1 MSRYVFKMPDL
12 GEGTVSAEVVAWHV
26 KPGDLVQED
35 QVMCEVMTEKA
46 AVEMPAPVT
55 GRILSITGQP
65 GDMVAVGSELVV
77 FDTDATS
84 AAAGDAPAAKTPV
97 PPPPEPLVP
106 QHRSTDVAPQGAQ
119 SNVAPQGAQ
128 SNKIPANEK
137 QQLASAAAS
146 ASAAPMHSSNGTG
159 THKRV
164 MASPASR
171 RRAAEAGLDLATV
184 SGTGAGGRI
193 EPADIDSALAAGAAH
208 NAPPSMNARAN
219 ATREPRNGTEEV
231 KIIGLRRVIA
241 ERLTESA
248 RSIPQYSYVEEC
260 DLTRL
265 EGLRKHL
272 NDRRPPSAPPLTF
285 LPFIVAAL
293 ARVLDKF
300 PQCNALYDSARGVLV
315 KHKAV
320 HVGIATQTPQGLK
333 VPVVRN
339 VESRALHDLA
349 AEIRRVAEAARSNK
363 SPREELTG
371 STITITSLGKLGGIA
386 STPMINMPE
395 VSIIGINKAIERAV
409 VVDGQITVRLMMNLS
424 SSFDHR
430 FVDGFDAASM
440 IQALKDLLEQPATI
454 FIV

>member
-55 GRILSITGQP
+55 GRILSIQGQP

-84 AAAGDAPAAKTPV
+84 AAAGDAPAAKVPSMHATP
-97 PPPPEPLVP
+97 PAPAEPLTP
-106 QHRSTDVAPQGAQ
+106 QRRATD
-119 SNVAPQGAQ
+119 
-128 SNKIPANEK
+128 KLPAGKPAEPSGGK
-137 QQLASAAAS
+137 QQAAAAS
-146 ASAAPMHSSNGTG
+146 GNNGSANKSA
-159 THKRV
+159 RV
-164 MASPASR
+164 MVSPASR
-171 RRAAEAGLDLATV
+171 RRAVEAGLDLSTV
-184 SGTGAGGRI
+184 TGTGPAGRI
-193 EPADIDSALAAGAAH
+193 EPGDIDSALAAGAARG
-208 NAPPSMNARAN
+208 APPSMSARAN
-219 ATREPRNGTEEV
+219 ASHAPRNGTEEV

-300 PQCNALYDSARGVLV
+300 PQCNALYDSTRGVLV

-409 VVDGQITVRLMMNLS
+409 VVDGQIAIRLMMNLS

-440 IQALKDLLEQPATI
+440 IQALKDSLEQPATI
-454 FIV
+454 FMD

>member
-55 GRILSITGQP
+55 GRILSINGQP

-84 AAAGDAPAAKTPV
+84 AASGDAPAAKAPAPSPEAPLTPKV
-97 PPPPEPLVP
+97 KSSQPPATGKP
-106 QHRSTDVAPQGAQ
+106 
-119 SNVAPQGAQ
+119 
-128 SNKIPANEK
+128 
-137 QQLASAAAS
+137 ASAPAPAANG
-146 ASAAPMHSSNGTG
+146 ASKAS
-159 THKRV
+159 RV

-184 SGTGAGGRI
+184 TGTGPAGRI
-193 EPADIDSALAAGAAH
+193 EPGDIDSALASGAAQG
-208 NAPPSMNARAN
+208 APPSMNARAN
-219 ATREPRNGTEEV
+219 ATREPRDGIEEV

-248 RSIPQYSYVEEC
+248 RSIPQYSYVEEV

-265 EGLRKHL
+265 EALRKHL
-272 NDRRPPSAPPLTF
+272 NDRRPAAAPPLTF

-293 ARVLDKF
+293 ARVLEKF

-320 HVGIATQTPQGLK
+320 HVGVATQTPQGLK

-339 VESRALHDLA
+339 AESRALHDLA
-349 AEIRRVAEAARSNK
+349 AEIRRVSEAARANK

-371 STITITSLGKLGGIA
+371 STIPITSLGKLGGIA

-395 VSIIGINKAIERAV
+395 VAIIGINKAIERAV

-430 FVDGFDAASM
+430 FVDGYDCALM

-454 FIV
+454 FID

>member
-55 GRILSITGQP
+55 GRILSVTGEP
-65 GDMVAVGSELVV
+65 GDMVAVGAELVV
-77 FDTDATS
+77 FDTDAAS
-84 AAAGDAPAAKTPV
+84 AAAGAAPAAK
-97 PPPPEPLVP
+97 
-106 QHRSTDVAPQGAQ
+106 
-119 SNVAPQGAQ
+119 
-128 SNKIPANEK
+128 IPAPADKPVEKAAPAAAAEK
-137 QQLASAAAS
+137 QQVAAAANGAAHHDASAGNGK
-146 ASAAPMHSSNGTG
+146 SS
-159 THKRV
+159 RV

-184 SGTGAGGRI
+184 SGTGLSGRI
-193 EPADIDSALAAGAAH
+193 EPGDIDAALKSGAAR

-219 ATREPRNGTEEV
+219 ETRAPRAGTEEV

-248 RSIPQYSYVEEC
+248 KSIPQYSYVEEV

-265 EGLRKHL
+265 EALRKHL
-272 NDRRPPSAPPLTF
+272 NDRRPASAPPLTF

-293 ARVLDKF
+293 ARTLAKF
-300 PQCNALYDSARGVLV
+300 PQCNALYDTARGVLV
-315 KHKAV
+315 KHNAV

-339 VESRALHDLA
+339 AESRALHDLA
-349 AEIRRVAEAARSNK
+349 AEIRRVSEAARNNK

-409 VVDGQITVRLMMNLS
+409 VVDGQITVRLMMNIS

-430 FVDGFDAASM
+430 FVDGYDAASM
-440 IQALKDLLEQPATI
+440 IQALKDLVEQPATI
-454 FIV
+454 FID

>member
-55 GRILSITGQP
+55 GRIISITGQP

-84 AAAGDAPAAKTPV
+84 AASGDGPAARAPAPPAEVPMTPPAQAHNRRATDKGGATAPAPAA
-97 PPPPEPLVP
+97 
-106 QHRSTDVAPQGAQ
+106 
-119 SNVAPQGAQ
+119 
-128 SNKIPANEK
+128 
-137 QQLASAAAS
+137 
-146 ASAAPMHSSNGTG
+146 NGTG
-159 THKRV
+159 TNKSGRV

-184 SGTGAGGRI
+184 TGTGPAGRI
-193 EPADIDSALAAGAAH
+193 APGDIDSALAAGAAQG
-208 NAPPSMNARAN
+208 APPSMNARAN
-219 ATREPRNGTEEV
+219 ATRDTRNGTEEV

-248 RSIPQYSYVEEC
+248 KSIPQYSYVEEI

-293 ARVLDKF
+293 TRVLEKF

-339 VESRALHDLA
+339 AESRALHDLA
-349 AEIRRVAEAARSNK
+349 AEIRRVAEAARANK

-371 STITITSLGKLGGIA
+371 STITVTSLGKLGGIA

-395 VSIIGINKAIERAV
+395 VSIIGVNKAIERAV
-409 VVDGQITVRLMMNLS
+409 VVDGQIAVRLMMNLS

-430 FVDGFDAASM
+430 FVDGYDCALM

-454 FIV
+454 FID

>member
-1 MSRYVFKMPDL
+1 
-12 GEGTVSAEVVAWHV
+12 
-26 KPGDLVQED
+26 
-35 QVMCEVMTEKA
+35 MTEKA

-55 GRILSITGQP
+55 GRVISVTGQP

-84 AAAGDAPAAKTPV
+84 AASGDAPVSKAPA
-97 PPPPEPLVP
+97 PPPPEPMTP
-106 QHRSTDVAPQGAQ
+106 QRRASDKAPAAAEKP
-119 SNVAPQGAQ
+119 AP
-128 SNKIPANEK
+128 
-137 QQLASAAAS
+137 LAAAS
-146 ASAAPMHSSNGTG
+146 GNGTG
-159 THKRV
+159 THKAGRV

-171 RRAAEAGLDLATV
+171 RRAAEAGLDLSTV
-184 SGTGAGGRI
+184 TGTGREGRI
-193 EPADIDSALAAGAAH
+193 EPGDIDSALAAGAAQG
-208 NAPPSMNARAN
+208 APPSMNARAN
-219 ATREPRNGTEEV
+219 ATRDARNGTEEV

-248 RSIPQYSYVEEC
+248 KSIPQYSYVEEI

-265 EGLRKHL
+265 EALRKHL
-272 NDRRPPSAPPLTF
+272 NDRRPAAAPPLTF

-293 ARVLDKF
+293 ARVLGKF
-300 PQCNALYDSARGVLV
+300 PQCNALYDAARGVLV
-315 KHKAV
+315 KHNAV

-339 VESRALHDLA
+339 AESRALHDLA
-349 AEIRRVAEAARSNK
+349 AEIRRVSEAARANK

-371 STITITSLGKLGGIA
+371 STITVTSLGKLGGIA

-395 VSIIGINKAIERAV
+395 VSIIGVNKAIERAV
-409 VVDGQITVRLMMNLS
+409 VVDGQICVRLMMNLS

-430 FVDGFDAASM
+430 FVDGYDCASM

-454 FIV
+454 FID

>member
-55 GRILSITGQP
+55 GRILSIQGAP

-84 AAAGDAPAAKTPV
+84 AAAGAEPV
-97 PPPPEPLVP
+97 
-106 QHRSTDVAPQGAQ
+106 A
-119 SNVAPQGAQ
+119 
-128 SNKIPANEK
+128 KIPAPPPGKPAGEKLPGEK
-137 QQLASAAAS
+137 QQVAAA
-146 ASAAPMHSSNGTG
+146 AANNGAHNGDGKSS
-159 THKRV
+159 RV
-164 MASPASR
+164 MVSPASR
-171 RRAAEAGLDLATV
+171 RRAAEAGLDLSTV
-184 SGTGAGGRI
+184 AGTGPAGRI
-193 EPADIDSALAAGAAH
+193 EPGDIDSALAAGAARG
-208 NAPPSMNARAN
+208 APPSMNARAN
-219 ATREPRNGTEEV
+219 APHAPRNGTEEV

-300 PQCNALYDSARGVLV
+300 PQCNAVYDSARGVLV

-320 HVGIATQTPQGLK
+320 HVGVATQTPQGLK

-339 VESRALHDLA
+339 AESRALHDLA
-349 AEIRRVAEAARSNK
+349 AEIRRVAEAARTNK

-430 FVDGFDAASM
+430 FVDGYDCASM

-454 FIV
+454 FIG

>member
-55 GRILSITGQP
+55 GRILSIQGEP

-84 AAAGDAPAAKTPV
+84 AAAGDAPAAKTPA
-97 PPPPEPLVP
+97 PAAAEPLATGRRASDK
-106 QHRSTDVAPQGAQ
+106 Q
-119 SNVAPQGAQ
+119 
-128 SNKIPANEK
+128 PANG
-137 QQLASAAAS
+137 
-146 ASAAPMHSSNGTG
+146 SNGNG
-159 THKRV
+159 THKGGRV
-164 MASPASR
+164 MVSPASR
-171 RRAAEAGLDLATV
+171 RRAVEAGLDLTTV
-184 SGTGAGGRI
+184 SGTGPAGRI
-193 EPADIDSALAAGAAH
+193 EPGDIDSALAAGAARGT
-208 NAPPSMNARAN
+208 PPSLSARAN
-219 ATREPRNGTEEV
+219 APHAPRNGTEEV

-272 NDRRPPSAPPLTF
+272 NDRRPASAPPLTF

-300 PQCNALYDSARGVLV
+300 PQCNALYDKERGVLV

-339 VESRALHDLA
+339 AESRALHDLA
-349 AEIRRVAEAARSNK
+349 AEIRRVAESARTNK

-440 IQALKDLLEQPATI
+440 IQALKDALEQPATI
-454 FIV
+454 FID

>member
-55 GRILSITGQP
+55 GRILSIQGEP

-84 AAAGDAPAAKTPV
+84 AAAGDAPAAKTPPPV
-97 PPPPEPLVP
+97 PQEPLTP
-106 QHRSTDVAPQGAQ
+106 QRRATDKQ
-119 SNVAPQGAQ
+119 
-128 SNKIPANEK
+128 ANEK
-137 QQLASAAAS
+137 TEIAQAAA
-146 ASAAPMHSSNGTG
+146 ANGVHGNGNGDGKSS
-159 THKRV
+159 RV
-164 MASPASR
+164 MVSPASR
-171 RRAAEAGLDLATV
+171 RRAAEAGLDLSTV
-184 SGTGAGGRI
+184 TGTGPSGRI
-193 EPADIDSALAAGAAH
+193 EPGDIDSALAAGAARG
-208 NAPPSMNARAN
+208 APPSMSARAN
-219 ATREPRNGTEEV
+219 ATHAPRNGTEEV

-265 EGLRKHL
+265 EALRKHL
-272 NDRRPPSAPPLTF
+272 NDRRPPAAPPLTF
-285 LPFIVAAL
+285 LPFIVAGL
-293 ARVLDKF
+293 ARVLEKF

-320 HVGIATQTPQGLK
+320 HVGIATQTSQGLK

-339 VESRALHDLA
+339 VESRSLHDLA
-349 AEIRRVAEAARSNK
+349 AEIRRVAEAARNNK

-440 IQALKDLLEQPATI
+440 IQALKDSLEQPAMI
-454 FIV
+454 FIDG

>member
-46 AVEMPAPVT
+46 AVEMPSPVT
-55 GRILSITGQP
+55 GRILSITGEP
-65 GDMVAVGSELVV
+65 GDMVAVGAELVV
-77 FDTDATS
+77 FDTDGTS
-84 AAAGDAPAAKTPV
+84 AAAGDAPAVKTAER
-97 PPPPEPLVP
+97 PPEPVNYG
-106 QHRSTDVAPQGAQ
+106 RRASDKAG
-119 SNVAPQGAQ
+119 G
-128 SNKIPANEK
+128 EK
-137 QQLASAAAS
+137 QAGEKPAGEKTSAEKS
-146 ASAAPMHSSNGTG
+146 ASPSAPTSAGKPAG
-159 THKRV
+159 RI

-171 RRAAEAGLDLATV
+171 RRAAEAGLDLSTV
-184 SGTGAGGRI
+184 TGTGPAGRI
-193 EPADIDSALAAGAAH
+193 EPGDIDSALAAGGARG
-208 NAPPSMNARAN
+208 APPSMNARAN
-219 ATREPRNGTEEV
+219 ESRAPRNGTEEV

-260 DLTRL
+260 DITRL
-265 EGLRKHL
+265 EALRKHL
-272 NDRRPPSAPPLTF
+272 NDRRPAGAPPLTF
-285 LPFIVAAL
+285 LPFIVAGL
-293 ARVLDKF
+293 ARVLEKY

-339 VESRALHDLA
+339 AESRALHDLA
-349 AEIRRVAEAARSNK
+349 AEIRRVSEAARSNK
-363 SPREELTG
+363 SSREELTG
-371 STITITSLGKLGGIA
+371 STITVTSLGKLGGIA

-395 VSIIGINKAIERAV
+395 VAIIGINKAIERPIA
-409 VVDGQITVRLMMNLS
+409 VDGQVAIRLMMNLS

-440 IQALKDLLEQPATI
+440 IQSLKDLLEQPATI
-454 FIV
+454 FID

>member
-12 GEGTVSAEVVAWHV
+12 GEGTVTAEVVAWHV

-55 GRILSITGQP
+55 GRILSIQGEP

-77 FDTDATS
+77 FETDATS
-84 AAAGDAPAAKTPV
+84 AAAGAEPMAKAA
-97 PPPPEPLVP
+97 PPPPAAASVS
-106 QHRSTDVAPQGAQ
+106 Q
-119 SNVAPQGAQ
+119 
-128 SNKIPANEK
+128 EK
-137 QQLASAAAS
+137 QQVAAAANGS
-146 ASAAPMHSSNGTG
+146 HQGHDNAPGNGTG
-159 THKRV
+159 QHKAARV
-164 MASPASR
+164 MVSPASR
-171 RRAAEAGLDLATV
+171 RRAVEAGLDLTTV
-184 SGTGAGGRI
+184 TGTGPAGRI
-193 EPADIDSALAAGAAH
+193 EPGDIDSALAAGAARG
-208 NAPPSMNARAN
+208 AAPSMNARAN
-219 ATREPRNGTEEV
+219 ATREPRAGTEEV

-248 RSIPQYSYVEEC
+248 KSIPQYSYVEEC

-265 EGLRKHL
+265 EALRKHL

-300 PQCNALYDSARGVLV
+300 PQCNALYDGARGVLV

-339 VESRALHDLA
+339 AESRALHDLA
-349 AEIRRVAEAARSNK
+349 AEIRRVSEAARTNK
-363 SPREELTG
+363 SPREELSG

-409 VVDGQITVRLMMNLS
+409 VVDGQIVVRLMMNLS

-454 FIV
+454 FIDG

>member
-1 MSRYVFKMPDL
+1 MSRYIFKMPDL
-12 GEGTVSAEVVAWHV
+12 GEGTVEAEVVAWHV

-55 GRILSITGQP
+55 GRILSIQGEP

-77 FDTDATS
+77 FETDATS
-84 AAAGDAPAAKTPV
+84 AAAGAEPVAKIPVAPPA
-97 PPPPEPLVP
+97 EPLTP
-106 QHRSTDVAPQGAQ
+106 QLQPQNRRATDSKAG
-119 SNVAPQGAQ
+119 
-128 SNKIPANEK
+128 EK
-137 QQLASAAAS
+137 QQIAAA
-146 ASAAPMHSSNGTG
+146 ANGNGTG
-159 THKRV
+159 EHKSARV
-164 MASPASR
+164 MVSPASR
-171 RRAAEAGLDLATV
+171 RRAVEAGLDLTAVT
-184 SGTGAGGRI
+184 GTGPAGRI
-193 EPADIDSALAAGAAH
+193 APGDIDSALAAGAAQG
-208 NAPPSMNARAN
+208 APPSMNARAN
-219 ATREPRNGTEEV
+219 APHAPRNGTEEV

-272 NDRRPPSAPPLTF
+272 NDRRPAAAPPLTF

-300 PQCNALYDSARGVLV
+300 PQCNAVYDSARGVLV
-315 KHKAV
+315 KHKGV

-339 VESRALHDLA
+339 AESRALHDLA
-349 AEIRRVAEAARSNK
+349 AEIRRVAEAARTNK

-371 STITITSLGKLGGIA
+371 STITVTSLGKLGGIA

-430 FVDGFDAASM
+430 FVDGYDAASM

-454 FIV
+454 FIDG

>member
-55 GRILSITGQP
+55 GRIISISGEP
-65 GDMVAVGSELVV
+65 GDMVAVGSDLVV
-77 FDTDATS
+77 FETDATS
-84 AAAGDAPAAKTPV
+84 AAAGAAPAAKTPS
-97 PPPPEPLVP
+97 PPAEQLTPQRRATDRKPDPESASS
-106 QHRSTDVAPQGAQ
+106 QAER
-119 SNVAPQGAQ
+119 
-128 SNKIPANEK
+128 
-137 QQLASAAAS
+137 QQVAAA
-146 ASAAPMHSSNGTG
+146 AHANGNGTG
-159 THKRV
+159 EHKAARI

-184 SGTGAGGRI
+184 AGTGPAGRI
-193 EPADIDSALAAGAAH
+193 EPGDIDSALASGAARG
-208 NAPPSMNARAN
+208 AAPSMNARAN
-219 ATREPRNGTEEV
+219 ATRAARNGTEEV

-260 DLTRL
+260 DITRL
-265 EGLRKHL
+265 EALRKHL
-272 NDRRPPSAPPLTF
+272 NDRRPPGAPPLTF
-285 LPFIVAAL
+285 LPFIVAGL
-293 ARVLDKF
+293 ARVLEKF
-300 PQCNALYDSARGVLV
+300 PQCNALYDTTRGVLV

-339 VESRALHDLA
+339 AESRALHDLA
-349 AEIRRVAEAARSNK
+349 AEIRRVSEAARTNK

-371 STITITSLGKLGGIA
+371 STITVTSLGKLGGIA

-409 VVDGQITVRLMMNLS
+409 VVDGQIAVRLMMNLS

-430 FVDGFDAASM
+430 FVDGYDAASM

-454 FIV
+454 FID

>member
-55 GRILSITGQP
+55 GRILSIQGEP

-84 AAAGDAPAAKTPV
+84 AAAGDAPAAKTP
-97 PPPPEPLVP
+97 PPAPPEPLTP
-106 QHRSTDVAPQGAQ
+106 QRRATDKPG
-119 SNVAPQGAQ
+119 G
-128 SNKIPANEK
+128 EK
-137 QQLASAAAS
+137 QAIAAAANGAHAASDGKS
-146 ASAAPMHSSNGTG
+146 A
-159 THKRV
+159 RV
-164 MASPASR
+164 MVSPASR
-171 RRAAEAGLDLATV
+171 RRAAEAGLDLSTV
-184 SGTGAGGRI
+184 TGTGPAGRI
-193 EPADIDSALAAGAAH
+193 EPGDIDSALAAGAAQG
-208 NAPPSMNARAN
+208 APPSMSARAN
-219 ATREPRNGTEEV
+219 ATHAPRNGTEEV

-265 EGLRKHL
+265 EALRKHL
-272 NDRRPPSAPPLTF
+272 NDRRPAAAPPLTF
-285 LPFIVAAL
+285 LPFIVAGL
-293 ARVLDKF
+293 ARVLEKF

-315 KHKAV
+315 KHKGV
-320 HVGIATQTPQGLK
+320 HVGIATQTAQGLK

-339 VESRALHDLA
+339 VESRSLHDLA
-349 AEIRRVAEAARSNK
+349 AEIRRVAEAARNNK

-440 IQALKDLLEQPATI
+440 IQALKDSLEQPAMI
-454 FIV
+454 FIDG

>member
-26 KPGDLVQED
+26 KPGDLVHED

-55 GRILSITGQP
+55 GRVLSTTGQP

-84 AAAGDAPAAKTPV
+84 AASGDAPVAKAPAPT
-97 PPPPEPLVP
+97 PPEPLTP
-106 QHRSTDVAPQGAQ
+106 QPQRRASDQ
-119 SNVAPQGAQ
+119 ASKP
-128 SNKIPANEK
+128 SEK
-137 QQLASAAAS
+137 QQVAAAAS
-146 ASAAPMHSSNGTG
+146 GNGTG
-159 THKRV
+159 THKASRV

-184 SGTGAGGRI
+184 TGTGVAGRI
-193 EPADIDSALAAGAAH
+193 EPGDIDSALAAGAARG
-208 NAPPSMNARAN
+208 APPSMNARAN
-219 ATREPRNGTEEV
+219 ATRDARAGTEEV

-248 RSIPQYSYVEEC
+248 KSIPQYSYVEEL

-265 EGLRKHL
+265 EALRKHL
-272 NDRRPPSAPPLTF
+272 NDRRPPAAPPLTF

-293 ARVLDKF
+293 ARVLEKF

-320 HVGIATQTPQGLK
+320 HVGVATQTPQGLK

-339 VESRALHDLA
+339 AESRALHDLA
-349 AEIRRVAEAARSNK
+349 AEIRRVAEAARANK

-409 VVDGQITVRLMMNLS
+409 VVDGQIAVRLMMNLS

-430 FVDGFDAASM
+430 FVDGYDCASM

-454 FIV
+454 FID

>member
-55 GRILSITGQP
+55 GRILSITGEP

-84 AAAGDAPAAKTPV
+84 AAAGAEPVAKTPT
-97 PPPPEPLVP
+97 PEKQP
-106 QHRSTDVAPQGAQ
+106 
-119 SNVAPQGAQ
+119 
-128 SNKIPANEK
+128 EK
-137 QQLASAAAS
+137 QQIAAAAPTS
-146 ASAAPMHSSNGTG
+146 ASQSNGNGNDTG
-159 THKRV
+159 TYKTGSRI

-171 RRAAEAGLDLATV
+171 RRAAEAGLDLSTV
-184 SGTGAGGRI
+184 TGTGPAGRI
-193 EPADIDSALAAGAAH
+193 APGDIDSALASGAAQG
-208 NAPPSMNARAN
+208 APPSMNARAN

-248 RSIPQYSYVEEC
+248 KSIPQYSYVEEV

-265 EGLRKHL
+265 EALRKHL
-272 NDRRPPSAPPLTF
+272 NDRRPASAPPLTF

-293 ARVLDKF
+293 ARTLGRF

-315 KHKAV
+315 KHNAV

-339 VESRALHDLA
+339 AESRALHDLA
-349 AEIRRVAEAARSNK
+349 AEIRRVSEAARANK

-371 STITITSLGKLGGIA
+371 STITVTSLGKLGGIA

-430 FVDGFDAASM
+430 FVDGYDCASM

-454 FIV
+454 FID

>member
-1 MSRYVFKMPDL
+1 MPDL

-84 AAAGDAPAAKTPV
+84 AAAGAAPAAKTPA
-97 PPPPEPLVP
+97 PPPTEPLAP
-106 QHRSTDVAPQGAQ
+106 QRRATDVASGGAPPHK
-119 SNVAPQGAQ
+119 S
-128 SNKIPANEK
+128 PATSEK
-137 QQLASAAAS
+137 QQVAAAAQS
-146 ASAAPMHSSNGTG
+146 AGSGANANGTG
-159 THKRV
+159 THKRI

-171 RRAAEAGLDLATV
+171 RRAAEAGLDLTTV
-184 SGTGAGGRI
+184 SGTGIAGRI
-193 EPADIDSALAAGAAH
+193 EPGDIDSALASGAARH
-208 NAPPSMNARAN
+208 SPPSMNARAN
-219 ATREPRNGTEEV
+219 ATREARDGTEEV

-248 RSIPQYSYVEEC
+248 KSIPQYSYVEEV

-272 NDRRPPSAPPLTF
+272 NDRRPASAPPLTF

-300 PQCNALYDSARGVLV
+300 PQCNALYDTARGVLV

-320 HVGIATQTPQGLK
+320 HVGVATQTPQGLK

-339 VESRALHDLA
+339 AESRALHDLA
-349 AEIRRVAEAARSNK
+349 AEIRRVAEAARTNK

-371 STITITSLGKLGGIA
+371 STITVTSLGKLGGIA

-430 FVDGFDAASM
+430 FVDGYDAASM

-454 FIV
+454 FIDG

>member
-46 AVEMPAPVT
+46 AVEVPAPVT
-55 GRILSITGQP
+55 GRVLSLAGQP

-84 AAAGDAPAAKTPV
+84 AASGDAPAARSPA
-97 PPPPEPLVP
+97 PPPEVPLTP
-106 QHRSTDVAPQGAQ
+106 QPRARSEPAPVAAE
-119 SNVAPQGAQ
+119 
-128 SNKIPANEK
+128 PAT
-137 QQLASAAAS
+137 
-146 ASAAPMHSSNGTG
+146 NGTG
-159 THKRV
+159 THKAARV

-171 RRAAEAGLDLATV
+171 RRAAEAGLDLTTV
-184 SGTGAGGRI
+184 TGTGMAGRI
-193 EPADIDSALAAGAAH
+193 EPGDIDSALAAGAAQG
-208 NAPPSMNARAN
+208 AQPSMNARAN
-219 ATREPRNGTEEV
+219 ATRDARNGTEEV

-248 RSIPQYSYVEEC
+248 RSIPQYSYVEEI

-265 EGLRKHL
+265 EALRKHL
-272 NDRRPPSAPPLTF
+272 NDRRPPAAPPLTF

-293 ARVLDKF
+293 TRVLAKF

-339 VESRALHDLA
+339 AESRALHDLA
-349 AEIRRVAEAARSNK
+349 AEIRRVSEAARANK

-371 STITITSLGKLGGIA
+371 STITVTSLGKLGGIA

-430 FVDGFDAASM
+430 FVDGYDCALM

-454 FIV
+454 FID

>member
-55 GRILSITGQP
+55 GRILSIQGAP

-84 AAAGDAPAAKTPV
+84 AAAGDAPAAKTP
-97 PPPPEPLVP
+97 PPPPAEK
-106 QHRSTDVAPQGAQ
+106 QAGAKQ
-119 SNVAPQGAQ
+119 PG
-128 SNKIPANEK
+128 EK
-137 QQLASAAAS
+137 QQIAAA
-146 ASAAPMHSSNGTG
+146 AAAAATNGASSNGDG
-159 THKRV
+159 KSSRV
-164 MASPASR
+164 MVSPASR
-171 RRAAEAGLDLATV
+171 RRAAEAGLDLSTV
-184 SGTGAGGRI
+184 AGTGPAGRI
-193 EPADIDSALAAGAAH
+193 EPGDIDSALAAGAARG
-208 NAPPSMNARAN
+208 APPSINARAN
-219 ATREPRNGTEEV
+219 APHEPRNGTEEV

-320 HVGIATQTPQGLK
+320 HVGVATQTPQGLK

-339 VESRALHDLA
+339 VESRSLHDLA
-349 AEIRRVAEAARSNK
+349 AEIRRVAEAARNNK

-409 VVDGQITVRLMMNLS
+409 VVDGQICVRLMMNLS

-440 IQALKDLLEQPATI
+440 IQALKDSLEQPATI
-454 FIV
+454 FID

>member
-1 MSRYVFKMPDL
+1 MSRYIFKMPDL

-26 KPGDLVQED
+26 KPGDLVHED

-55 GRILSITGQP
+55 GRVLSITGQP
-65 GDMVAVGSELVV
+65 GDMVAVGAELVV

-84 AAAGDAPAAKTPV
+84 AASGDAPVAKAPA
-97 PPPPEPLVP
+97 PPPDKPPA
-106 QHRSTDVAPQGAQ
+106 VAATP
-119 SNVAPQGAQ
+119 
-128 SNKIPANEK
+128 
-137 QQLASAAAS
+137 AAANGNGNG
-146 ASAAPMHSSNGTG
+146 NGTA
-159 THKRV
+159 THKAGRV

-171 RRAAEAGLDLATV
+171 RRAAEAGLDLSTV
-184 SGTGAGGRI
+184 AGTGPAGRI
-193 EPADIDSALAAGAAH
+193 APGDIDSALAAGAAQG
-208 NAPPSMNARAN
+208 APPSMNARAN
-219 ATREPRNGTEEV
+219 ATRDARNGTEEV

-248 RSIPQYSYVEEC
+248 KSIPQYSYVEEI

-265 EGLRKHL
+265 EALRKHL
-272 NDRRPPSAPPLTF
+272 NDRRPAAAPPLTF

-293 ARVLDKF
+293 ARVLGKF
-300 PQCNALYDSARGVLV
+300 PQCNALYDKARGVLV
-315 KHKAV
+315 KHNAV

-339 VESRALHDLA
+339 AESRALHDLA
-349 AEIRRVAEAARSNK
+349 GEIRRVSEAARANK

-371 STITITSLGKLGGIA
+371 STITVTSLGKLGGIA

-395 VSIIGINKAIERAV
+395 VAIIGINKAIERAV

-430 FVDGFDAASM
+430 FVDGYDAASM

-454 FIV
+454 FID

>member
-1 MSRYVFKMPDL
+1 MIMSRYVFKMPDL

-55 GRILSITGQP
+55 GRILSIQGAP

-84 AAAGDAPAAKTPV
+84 AAAGDAPAAKTP
-97 PPPPEPLVP
+97 PPAPAEPLTP
-106 QHRSTDVAPQGAQ
+106 QRRASDKG
-119 SNVAPQGAQ
+119 SG
-128 SNKIPANEK
+128 EK
-137 QQLASAAAS
+137 QVGEKQAGEKQEIAAAAAAS
-146 ASAAPMHSSNGTG
+146 NGAHANGDGKSS
-159 THKRV
+159 RV
-164 MASPASR
+164 MVSPASR
-171 RRAAEAGLDLATV
+171 RRAAEAGIDLTTV
-184 SGTGAGGRI
+184 AGTGPAGRI
-193 EPADIDSALAAGAAH
+193 EPGDIDSALAAGAARG
-208 NAPPSMNARAN
+208 APPSINARAN
-219 ATREPRNGTEEV
+219 APHAPRNGTEEV

-272 NDRRPPSAPPLTF
+272 NDRRPPAAPPLTF

-349 AEIRRVAEAARSNK
+349 AEIRRVAEAARNNK

-440 IQALKDLLEQPATI
+440 IQALKDSLEQPATI
-454 FIV
+454 FID

>member
-46 AVEMPAPVT
+46 AVEMPSPVT
-55 GRILSITGQP
+55 GRIISITGEP
-65 GDMVAVGSELVV
+65 GDMVAVGAELVV
-77 FDTDATS
+77 FDTDGTS
-84 AAAGDAPAAKTPV
+84 AAAGDAPAVKTAER
-97 PPPPEPLVP
+97 PPEPVNYGRRASDKP
-106 QHRSTDVAPQGAQ
+106 GGEKPAGEKESGGETAP
-119 SNVAPQGAQ
+119 
-128 SNKIPANEK
+128 
-137 QQLASAAAS
+137 ASAPAAS
-146 ASAAPMHSSNGTG
+146 PTTG
-159 THKRV
+159 AGKPGARI

-171 RRAAEAGLDLATV
+171 RRAAEAGLDLSTV
-184 SGTGAGGRI
+184 TGTGPAGRI
-193 EPADIDSALAAGAAH
+193 EPGDIDSALAAGGARG
-208 NAPPSMNARAN
+208 APPSMNARAN
-219 ATREPRNGTEEV
+219 ESRAPRNGTEEV

-260 DLTRL
+260 DITRL
-265 EGLRKHL
+265 EALRKHL
-272 NDRRPPSAPPLTF
+272 NDRRPAGAPPLTF
-285 LPFIVAAL
+285 LPFIVAGL
-293 ARVLDKF
+293 ARVLEKF

-339 VESRALHDLA
+339 AESRALHDLA
-349 AEIRRVAEAARSNK
+349 AEIRRVSEAARSNK
-363 SPREELTG
+363 SAREELTG
-371 STITITSLGKLGGIA
+371 STITVTSLGKLGGVA

-395 VSIIGINKAIERAV
+395 VAIIGINKAIERPIA
-409 VVDGQITVRLMMNLS
+409 VDGQIAIRLMMNLS

-440 IQALKDLLEQPATI
+440 IQSLKDLLEQPATI
-454 FIV
+454 FID

>member
-46 AVEMPAPVT
+46 AVEMPSPVT
-55 GRILSITGQP
+55 GRILSISGEP

-84 AAAGDAPAAKTPV
+84 AAAGDAPIAKV
-97 PPPPEPLVP
+97 PPPSPPEPMTPPV
-106 QHRSTDVAPQGAQ
+106 Q
-119 SNVAPQGAQ
+119 S
-128 SNKIPANEK
+128 S
-137 QQLASAAAS
+137 AAS
-146 ASAAPMHSSNGTG
+146 AHNRRATDKAPPAGNASAGTSANGNGTG
-159 THKRV
+159 SHKRV

-171 RRAAEAGLDLATV
+171 RRAAEAGLDLTTV
-184 SGTGAGGRI
+184 TGTGPAGRI
-193 EPADIDSALAAGAAH
+193 APGDIDSALASGAAR

-219 ATREPRNGTEEV
+219 ATREARNGTEEV

-248 RSIPQYSYVEEC
+248 RSIPQYSYVEEV

-265 EGLRKHL
+265 EALRKHL
-272 NDRRPPSAPPLTF
+272 NDRRPPAAPPLTF

-293 ARVLDKF
+293 ARVLEKF
-300 PQCNALYDSARGVLV
+300 PQCNALYDSGRGVLV

-339 VESRALHDLA
+339 AESRALHDLA
-349 AEIRRVAEAARSNK
+349 AEIRRVSEAARNNK

-371 STITITSLGKLGGIA
+371 STITVTSLGKLGGIA

-430 FVDGFDAASM
+430 FVDGYDAASM

-454 FIV
+454 FIA

>member
-12 GEGTVSAEVVAWHV
+12 GEGTVEAEVVAWHV

-55 GRILSITGQP
+55 GRILSIQGEP

-77 FDTDATS
+77 FETDATS
-84 AAAGDAPAAKTPV
+84 AAAGAEPV
-97 PPPPEPLVP
+97 
-106 QHRSTDVAPQGAQ
+106 A
-119 SNVAPQGAQ
+119 
-128 SNKIPANEK
+128 KIPAAPPAEPLTAQRRATDSKAGEK
-137 QQLASAAAS
+137 QQIAAAANGDGNGAGEHKS
-146 ASAAPMHSSNGTG
+146 A
-159 THKRV
+159 RV
-164 MASPASR
+164 MVSPASR
-171 RRAAEAGLDLATV
+171 RRAVEAGLDLTAIT
-184 SGTGAGGRI
+184 GTGPAGRI
-193 EPADIDSALAAGAAH
+193 EPGDIDSALAAGAAQG
-208 NAPPSMNARAN
+208 APPSMNARAN
-219 ATREPRNGTEEV
+219 APHAPRNGTEEV

-272 NDRRPPSAPPLTF
+272 NDRRPASAPPLTF

-315 KHKAV
+315 KHKGV

-339 VESRALHDLA
+339 AESRALHDLA
-349 AEIRRVAEAARSNK
+349 AEIRRVAEAARTNK

-371 STITITSLGKLGGIA
+371 STITVTSLGKLGGIA

-430 FVDGFDAASM
+430 FVDGYDAASM
-440 IQALKDLLEQPATI
+440 IQALKDSLEQPATI
-454 FIV
+454 FIDG

>member
-55 GRILSITGQP
+55 GRILSITGSP

-77 FDTDATS
+77 FDTDAMS
-84 AAAGDAPAAKTPV
+84 AAAGAEPAAKM
-97 PPPPEPLVP
+97 PPPSAPEPLTP
-106 QHRSTDVAPQGAQ
+106 APRATD
-119 SNVAPQGAQ
+119 
-128 SNKIPANEK
+128 K
-137 QQLASAAAS
+137 QQVAAAAS
-146 ASAAPMHSSNGTG
+146 SPANGTDSTG
-159 THKRV
+159 IHKNGGRI

-171 RRAAEAGLDLATV
+171 RRAAEAGLDLSTV
-184 SGTGAGGRI
+184 SGTGPAGRI
-193 EPADIDSALAAGAAH
+193 APGDIDSALAAGAARG
-208 NAPPSMNARAN
+208 APPSMNARAN
-219 ATREPRNGTEEV
+219 ATREPRDGTEEV

-248 RSIPQYSYVEEC
+248 RSIPQYSYIEEC
-260 DLTRL
+260 DVTRL
-265 EGLRKHL
+265 EALRKHL
-272 NDRRPPSAPPLTF
+272 NDRRPASAPPLTF

-293 ARVLDKF
+293 ARVLGKF

-315 KHKAV
+315 KHQAV
-320 HVGIATQTPQGLK
+320 HVGVATQTPQGLK

-339 VESRALHDLA
+339 AESRALHDLA
-349 AEIRRVAEAARSNK
+349 AEIRRVSEAARTNK

-386 STPMINMPE
+386 STPIINAPE
-395 VSIIGINKAIERAV
+395 VAIIGINRATERPV
-409 VVDGQITVRLMMNLS
+409 VLDGRITVRRMMNLS

-430 FVDGFDAASM
+430 FVDGFDAAAM
-440 IQALKDLLEQPATI
+440 IQALKGCLEHPATI
-454 FIV
+454 FVE

>member
-55 GRILSITGQP
+55 GRILSIQGQP

-84 AAAGDAPAAKTPV
+84 AAAGDAPAAKTP
-97 PPPPEPLVP
+97 PPAPAEPLTPQRRATDKLPPEK
-106 QHRSTDVAPQGAQ
+106 T
-119 SNVAPQGAQ
+119 
-128 SNKIPANEK
+128 EK
-137 QQLASAAAS
+137 QEVAAA
-146 ASAAPMHSSNGTG
+146 ANGANG
-159 THKRV
+159 NGAGKGARV
-164 MASPASR
+164 MVSPASR
-171 RRAAEAGLDLATV
+171 RRAVEAGLDLSTV
-184 SGTGAGGRI
+184 TGTGPAGRI
-193 EPADIDSALAAGAAH
+193 EPGDIDSALAAGAAQG
-208 NAPPSMNARAN
+208 APPSMSARAN
-219 ATREPRNGTEEV
+219 TSHAPRNGTEEV

-272 NDRRPPSAPPLTF
+272 NDRRPPAAPPLTF

-300 PQCNALYDSARGVLV
+300 PQCNALYDSSRGVLV

-320 HVGIATQTPQGLK
+320 HVGIATQTSQGLK

-349 AEIRRVAEAARSNK
+349 AEIRRVAEAARNNK

-409 VVDGQITVRLMMNLS
+409 VVDGQITIRLMMNLS

-440 IQALKDLLEQPATI
+440 IQALKDSLEQPATI
-454 FIV
+454 FID

>member
-84 AAAGDAPAAKTPV
+84 AAAGAAPAAKTPA
-97 PPPPEPLVP
+97 PPPAEPLTP
-106 QHRSTDVAPQGAQ
+106 QRRATDNASGGTPPGKPPAGSAKPPIAAPGQ
-119 SNVAPQGAQ
+119 
-128 SNKIPANEK
+128 
-137 QQLASAAAS
+137 SAAAG
-146 ASAAPMHSSNGTG
+146 ASANGTG
-159 THKRV
+159 THKRI

-171 RRAAEAGLDLATV
+171 RRAAEAGLDLTTV
-184 SGTGAGGRI
+184 SGTGIAGRI
-193 EPADIDSALAAGAAH
+193 EPGDIDSALASGAARH
-208 NAPPSMNARAN
+208 SPPSMNARAN
-219 ATREPRNGTEEV
+219 ATREARDGTEEV

-248 RSIPQYSYVEEC
+248 KSIPQYSYVEEV

-300 PQCNALYDSARGVLV
+300 PQCNALYDTARGVLV

-320 HVGIATQTPQGLK
+320 HVGVATQTPQGLK

-339 VESRALHDLA
+339 AESRALHDLA
-349 AEIRRVAEAARSNK
+349 AEIRRVAEAARTNK

-371 STITITSLGKLGGIA
+371 STITVTSLGKLGGIA

-430 FVDGFDAASM
+430 FVDGYDAASM

-454 FIV
+454 FIDG

>member
-1 MSRYVFKMPDL
+1 MSRYIFKMPDL

-26 KPGDLVQED
+26 KPGDLVHED

-55 GRILSITGQP
+55 GRVISITGQP

-84 AAAGDAPAAKTPV
+84 AASGDAPVAKAPA
-97 PPPPEPLVP
+97 PPPPEPLTP
-106 QHRSTDVAPQGAQ
+106 QRRAAEQA
-119 SNVAPQGAQ
+119 AE
-128 SNKIPANEK
+128 KPAV
-137 QQLASAAAS
+137 AAA
-146 ASAAPMHSSNGTG
+146 AAANGNGTG
-159 THKRV
+159 THKAGRV

-184 SGTGAGGRI
+184 TGTGPAGRI
-193 EPADIDSALAAGAAH
+193 APGDIDSALAAGAAQG
-208 NAPPSMNARAN
+208 APPSMNARAN
-219 ATREPRNGTEEV
+219 ATRDARNGTEEV

-248 RSIPQYSYVEEC
+248 KSIPQYSYVEEI

-265 EGLRKHL
+265 EALRKHL
-272 NDRRPPSAPPLTF
+272 NDRRPAAAPPLTF

-293 ARVLDKF
+293 ARVLAKF
-300 PQCNALYDSARGVLV
+300 PQCNALYDTARGVLV
-315 KHKAV
+315 KHNAV

-339 VESRALHDLA
+339 AESRALHDLA
-349 AEIRRVAEAARSNK
+349 GEIRRVSEAARANK

-371 STITITSLGKLGGIA
+371 STITVTSLGKLGGIA

-395 VSIIGINKAIERAV
+395 VAIIGINKAIERAV

-430 FVDGFDAASM
+430 FVDGYDAASM

-454 FIV
+454 FID

>member
-55 GRILSITGQP
+55 GRILSIQGEP

-84 AAAGDAPAAKTPV
+84 AAAGDAPAAKTP
-97 PPPPEPLVP
+97 PPAPTPPLTP
-106 QHRSTDVAPQGAQ
+106 QRRATDKAPG
-119 SNVAPQGAQ
+119 
-128 SNKIPANEK
+128 EK
-137 QQLASAAAS
+137 QGSEKQGVEKQAGEKQAVEKQEIAAA
-146 ASAAPMHSSNGTG
+146 AANGAHSNGES
-159 THKRV
+159 KSARV
-164 MASPASR
+164 MVSPASR
-171 RRAAEAGLDLATV
+171 RRAAEAGLDLSTV
-184 SGTGAGGRI
+184 TGTGPAGRI
-193 EPADIDSALAAGAAH
+193 EPGDIDSALAAGAARGT
-208 NAPPSMNARAN
+208 PPSINARAN
-219 ATREPRNGTEEV
+219 AAHAPRNGTEEV

-272 NDRRPPSAPPLTF
+272 NDRRPPAAPPLTF

-349 AEIRRVAEAARSNK
+349 AEIRRVAEAARTNK

-409 VVDGQITVRLMMNLS
+409 VVDGQICVRLMMNLS

-440 IQALKDLLEQPATI
+440 IQALKDSLEQPATI
-454 FIV
+454 FID

>member
-55 GRILSITGQP
+55 GRILSIQGAP

-84 AAAGDAPAAKTPV
+84 AAAGDAPAAKTP
-97 PPPPEPLVP
+97 PPAPAEPL
-106 QHRSTDVAPQGAQ
+106 APQRRATDREPG
-119 SNVAPQGAQ
+119 
-128 SNKIPANEK
+128 EK
-137 QQLASAAAS
+137 QEIAAA
-146 ASAAPMHSSNGTG
+146 AATNGAHNGESKSS
-159 THKRV
+159 RV
-164 MASPASR
+164 MVSPASR
-171 RRAAEAGLDLATV
+171 RRAVEAGLDLSTV
-184 SGTGAGGRI
+184 TGTGPAGRI
-193 EPADIDSALAAGAAH
+193 EPGDIDSALAAGAARG
-208 NAPPSMNARAN
+208 APPSINARAN
-219 ATREPRNGTEEV
+219 APHEPRNGTEEV

-272 NDRRPPSAPPLTF
+272 NDRRPPAAPPLTF

-300 PQCNALYDSARGVLV
+300 PQCNALYDKERGVLV

-349 AEIRRVAEAARSNK
+349 AEIRRVAEAARNNK

-440 IQALKDLLEQPATI
+440 IQALKDSLEQPATI
-454 FIV
+454 FID

>member
-1 MSRYVFKMPDL
+1 
-12 GEGTVSAEVVAWHV
+12 
-26 KPGDLVQED
+26 
-35 QVMCEVMTEKA
+35 
-46 AVEMPAPVT
+46 MPAPVT
-55 GRILSITGQP
+55 GRIVSIAGQP

-84 AAAGDAPAAKTPV
+84 AAAGDAPAAKTP
-97 PPPPEPLVP
+97 PPPPAVPLTPPTAATHNRRATDKPTGAVP
-106 QHRSTDVAPQGAQ
+106 H
-119 SNVAPQGAQ
+119 
-128 SNKIPANEK
+128 EK
-137 QQLASAAAS
+137 QQVAAAVHDG
-146 ASAAPMHSSNGTG
+146 AGSNGAQ
-159 THKRV
+159 KRI

-184 SGTGAGGRI
+184 TGTGPAGRI
-193 EPADIDSALAAGAAH
+193 APGDIDSALASGAARH
-208 NAPPSMNARAN
+208 APPSMNARAN
-219 ATREPRNGTEEV
+219 ATRAPRDGTEEV

-248 RSIPQYSYVEEC
+248 RSIPQYSYIEEV

-265 EGLRKHL
+265 EALRKHL
-272 NDRRPPSAPPLTF
+272 NDRRPPAAPPLTF
-285 LPFIVAAL
+285 LPFIVSALTRVL
-293 ARVLDKF
+293 ARF

-315 KHKAV
+315 KHQAV
-320 HVGIATQTPQGLK
+320 HVGVATQTPQGLK

-339 VESRALHDLA
+339 AESRSLHDLA
-349 AEIRRVAEAARSNK
+349 AEIRRVSEAARANK

-371 STITITSLGKLGGIA
+371 STITVTSLGKLGGIA

-430 FVDGFDAASM
+430 FVDGYDCASM

-454 FIV
+454 FID

>member
-1 MSRYVFKMPDL
+1 MSRYIFKMPDL

-26 KPGDLVQED
+26 KPGDLVRED

-55 GRILSITGQP
+55 GRIISISGQP
-65 GDMVAVGSELVV
+65 GDLVAVGSELVV

-84 AAAGDAPAAKTPV
+84 AAAGDAPAARTPPPV
-97 PPPPEPLVP
+97 PVEAPNPKQRATAPSLAAGGANGAHAHAPTDAP
-106 QHRSTDVAPQGAQ
+106 RSG
-119 SNVAPQGAQ
+119 GR
-128 SNKIPANEK
+128 I
-137 QQLASAAAS
+137 
-146 ASAAPMHSSNGTG
+146 
-159 THKRV
+159 

-171 RRAAEAGLDLATV
+171 RRAAEAGLDLTTIT
-184 SGTGAGGRI
+184 GTGPAGRI
-193 EPADIDSALAAGAAH
+193 EPGDIDSALAAGAAQG
-208 NAPPSMNARAN
+208 AQPSMNARAN
-219 ATREPRNGTEEV
+219 ETREPRNGTEEV

-265 EGLRKHL
+265 EALRKHL
-272 NDRRPPSAPPLTF
+272 NDRRPPAAPPLTF

-293 ARVLDKF
+293 ARVLEKF
-300 PQCNALYDSARGVLV
+300 PQCNALYDKERGVLV

-339 VESRALHDLA
+339 AESRALHDLA
-349 AEIRRVAEAARSNK
+349 AEIRRVSEAARSNK

-371 STITITSLGKLGGIA
+371 STITVTSLGKLGGIA

-409 VVDGQITVRLMMNLS
+409 VVDGQVVVRLMMNLS

-454 FIV
+454 FID